1 VKAIALTLRS
11 RDDGAEMIAEL
22 VWENGR
28 TQVVEAVPAIADDLH
43 RLISVGL
50 VEWVGP
56 SGSRQRRHTSS
67 TDVAFLER
75 LADYFG
81 RQSGFVVKLVER
93 QVSDAAVKKLSP
105 KQPIVRGATHN
116 RTRQAEVIAKSMHSA
131 TNLPANRVL
140 SIHSGPSNSERRAFY
155 RRVFESTK
163 ANSHER
169 N

>member
-22 VWENGR
+22 VWENGT
-28 TQVVEAVPAIADDLH
+28 TQLVAAVSAIADDLR

-56 SGSRQRRHTSS
+56 NGSRQRRHTSS
-67 TDVAFLER
+67 ADVAFLER

-81 RQSGFVVKLVER
+81 RQSGFVVKLVEQ
-93 QVSDAAVKKLSP
+93 QVSYAVVKKLSP
-105 KQPIVRGATHN
+105 RQPIVGGGAYNRG
-116 RTRQAEVIAKSMHSA
+116 RQAEVIARSMHSA
-131 TNLPANRVL
+131 TELPANRVL

-155 RRVFESTK
+155 RRVFEAAK